1 MKPYTR
7 KSNQETNV
15 LEIRLSIA
23 IVFILSKVNENISL
37 LIPDTLTSVYDDDAC
52 VILMKAKNSVN
63 KM

>member
-15 LEIRLSIA
+15 LGIRLSVR

-37 LIPDTLTSVYDDDAC
+37 IITDTLTSVYDLDAG
-52 VILMKAKNSVN
+52 VILMKPKKLVN